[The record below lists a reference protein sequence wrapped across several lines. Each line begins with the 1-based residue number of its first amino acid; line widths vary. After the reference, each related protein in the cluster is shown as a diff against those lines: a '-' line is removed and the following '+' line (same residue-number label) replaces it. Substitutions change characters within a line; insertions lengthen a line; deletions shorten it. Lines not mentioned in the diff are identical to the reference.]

1 MMKREV
7 FLLIFI
13 SQYIAANT
21 ANSWQYKLPNDMS
34 LNDWYTIGRPVRSQP
49 EVPPENFYDMDDYNS
64 EGDVFLAARGKRVR
78 IWKLDTHKA
87 RSGSKGK
94 ANMKP
99 KPRVEGISRL
109 LKNYRRPNTK
119 DAMKKNLIRMTKNL
133 IFMLNNFVNT
143 KL

>member
-1 MMKREV
+1 
-7 FLLIFI
+7 
-13 SQYIAANT
+13 
-21 ANSWQYKLPNDMS
+21 MS
-34 LNDWYTIGRPVRSQP
+34 LNDWYTIGRPVMSQP
-49 EVPPENFYDMDDYNS
+49 EAPPENLYDTDNYGS

-78 IWKLDTHKA
+78 IWKLAGMHKA

-109 LKNYRRPNTK
+109 LKNYRRPNPK
-119 DAMKKNLIRMTKNL
+119 DTMKKNLIRMTKNL

>member
-1 MMKREV
+1 MMKGEV

-13 SQYIAANT
+13 SQYIT
-21 ANSWQYKLPNDMS
+21 CVKLSNDMLLS
-34 LNDWYTIGRPVRSQP
+34 DWYRIGRPVMSQP
-49 EVPPENFYDMDDYNS
+49 EALPENLYDMDNYGS

-78 IWKLDTHKA
+78 IWKLDMHKA